1 MLDCLQEQ
9 SITLA
14 SFNARGLRQP
24 GKRKTLYHH
33 IRTQFP
39 NLNILCLQETH
50 LMDHEAKFAGQ
61 PWPSIQYNSHLSTH
75 AGGVSFHLRKAWI
88 DSLTQMPTFQTLI
101 AGRAISCSFTAEDLT
116 KYRILNVYAPP
127 EATERQIFF
136 QYLLDYI
143 QKNWGGDQII
153 MGGDMNTVL
162 DSSIDRRPT
171 KAALVPSQINPKM
184 DDAGSGALRR
194 LVTVMGMQD
203 IYRKTHPTVRQY
215 TCRNVSR
222 IDQWYA
228 TKTVS
233 ALCSSDHPIPP
244 PVPSDHN
251 LILMT
256 ISSSDNV
263 LRGPGTW
270 KANPGNWT
278 SQEIREQINRILS
291 DPKL

>member
-1 MLDCLQEQ
+1 
-9 SITLA
+9 
-14 SFNARGLRQP
+14 
-24 GKRKTLYHH
+24 
-33 IRTQFP
+33 
-39 NLNILCLQETH
+39 
-50 LMDHEAKFAGQ
+50 
-61 PWPSIQYNSHLSTH
+61 
-75 AGGVSFHLRKAWI
+75 
-88 DSLTQMPTFQTLI
+88 MPTFQTLI

-171 KAALVPSQINPKM
+171 KAPLVPLRIKPNM

-203 IYRKTHPTVRQY
+203 IYRKTHPTARQY

-228 TKTVS
+228 TKTVG

-256 ISSSDNV
+256 ISSSDNI

-291 DPKL
+291 DPKLLNQEDPFLTWLLVKREIKSILQAEGQRQASQRRENMAGIQDEIKAVMSRMVYTPVVMASSNSRINYTDCNGSFNN